1 MPTIGPEEAHVAPAT
16 PDHSTPPAPR
26 DREFLSACRNPVAR
40 KAILKSLDEAQA
52 VIYRKFPEIE
62 ASDRRER
69 EEKRAQAD
77 RDRSRPKRNTAVTEL
92 DE

>member
-1 MPTIGPEEAHVAPAT
+1 MSTIGPEEAHVAH
-16 PDHSTPPAPR
+16 DHSTPLAPR

-69 EEKRAQAD
+69 EEKRARA
-77 RDRSRPKRNTAVTEL
+77 RKR
-92 DE
+92 

>member
-1 MPTIGPEEAHVAPAT
+1 MAPAT
-16 PDHSTPPAPR
+16 HDHSTPLAPR

-69 EEKRAQAD
+69 EEKRAQAL
-77 RDRSRPKRNTAVTEL
+77 KR
-92 DE
+92 